1 MAGDQKQGDCWV
13 LTHSRNQAILRDLF
27 AVGDVIVLLLGAMV
41 ASFLRFDAFFPPDG
55 FLVPTFMAPLLYMM
69 VMFLIRGYETL
80 NPETMQIGLFRV
92 LAAQSGTYALLL
104 VFAYFAKVSEDFS
117 RLWTA
122 YSLITG
128 TALLLVLRLVVFI
141 WLRRQGIA
149 GHFRPRVALISSAPE
164 PLVISQLRARAESHR
179 FAIVHNCRIIPGD
192 HAADSLRDALSDM
205 RAAKPDIVVMA
216 VSSADKIRYADIL
229 DDVGAISSDL
239 VEISDL
245 NEGQAGDVASEWV
258 ILAGLPFLRRAMRPF
273 GERGWWVKR
282 LEDITLG
289 TMALVLLA
297 PVMAAIAIAVK
308 LTSDGPVMFAQLRH
322 GFNGE
327 TIRVMKFRSM
337 YVDKMTDT
345 PEKVQQACRNDPRI
359 TPLGAFLRKTSLDEL
374 PQLFNVLRG
383 EMSLVGPR
391 PHAMA
396 HNELYRTRIDGY
408 FARHRVK
415 PGITGWAQINGWRG
429 ETDTDEKMRQRV
441 LHDMYYIQNWSP
453 WLDIRIMFLTL
464 VNGFVHRNAY

>member
-1 MAGDQKQGDCWV
+1 M
-13 LTHSRNQAILRDLF
+13 LTHGRNQAILRDLF
-27 AVGDVIVLLLGAMV
+27 ALGDVLVLLVGAV
-41 ASFLRFDAFFPPDG
+41 IASLLRFDTFFPTDD
-55 FLVPTFMAPLLYMM
+55 FLVPTFMAPLLYLMIM
-69 VMFLIRGYETL
+69 IMIRGYQTL
-80 NPETMQIGLFRV
+80 NPETMQIGLFR
-92 LAAQSGTYALLL
+92 LLTAQLGTYALML

-117 RLWTA
+117 RLWTG
-122 YSLITG
+122 YSLLAG
-128 TALLLVLRLVVFI
+128 TALLIALRIGVFV
-141 WLRRQGIA
+141 WLRRKGTA
-149 GHFRPRVALISSAPE
+149 GHFRPRVALICSAPE
-164 PLVISQLRARAESHR
+164 PLIISQLRARAESHSFNIIQSHR
-179 FAIVHNCRIIPGD
+179 IVPGISGPQ
-192 HAADSLRDALSDM
+192 ASESLRDALHGM
-205 RAAKPDIVVMA
+205 RVAQPDIVVMA
-216 VSSADKIRYADIL
+216 VNSSDKIRYADIL

-245 NEGQAGDVASEWV
+245 NEGQAGDVASEWI

-273 GERGWWVKR
+273 GARGWWVKR
-282 LEDITLG
+282 LEDIVLG
-289 TMALVLLA
+289 TAALVILSPL
-297 PVMAAIAIAVK
+297 MLTIAIAVK
-308 LTSDGPVMFAQLRH
+308 ATSRGPVLFAQLRH

-345 PEKVQQACRNDPRI
+345 PEKVQQARRNDPRI

-383 EMSLVGPR
+383 DMSLVGPR
-391 PHAMA
+391 PHATA

-415 PGITGWAQINGWRG
+415 PGITGWAQVNGWRG

-453 WLDIRIMFLTL
+453 WLDMRIMFLTL

>member
-1 MAGDQKQGDCWV
+1 MMGDCWV

-27 AVGDVIVLLLGAMV
+27 ALGDVIVLLLGAMI

-55 FLVPTFMAPLLYMM
+55 FLVPTFMAPLLYLM
-69 VMFLIRGYETL
+69 VMVLIRGYATL
-80 NPETMQIGLFRV
+80 NPETMQIGLFR
-92 LAAQSGTYALLL
+92 LLTAQLGTYALLL

-117 RLWTA
+117 RLWTG
-122 YSLITG
+122 YSLLAG
-128 TALLLVLRLVVFI
+128 TALLLALRIGVFI
-141 WLRRQGIA
+141 WLRRKGIA
-149 GHFRPRVALISSAPE
+149 GHFRPRIALVSSAPE
-164 PLVISQLRARAESHR
+164 PLVISQLRARADSHQ
-179 FAIVHNCRIIPGD
+179 FSIVHNCRIVQDD
-192 HAADSLRDALSDM
+192 HAEESLRDALWEM
-205 RAAKPDIVVMA
+205 REARPDIVVMA
-216 VSSADKIRYADIL
+216 VSSSDKIRYADIL

-282 LEDITLG
+282 LEDMVLG
-289 TMALVLLA
+289 AIALVLLS
-297 PVMAAIAIAVK
+297 PLMLGIAIAVK
-308 LTSDGPVMFAQLRH
+308 LTSRGPVLFAQLRH

-345 PEKVQQACRNDPRI
+345 PEKVQQARRNDPRI

-383 EMSLVGPR
+383 DMSLVGPR
-391 PHAMA
+391 PHATA
-396 HNELYRTRIDGY
+396 HNELYRSRIDGY

-453 WLDIRIMFLTL
+453 WLDIRIMLMTL

>member
-1 MAGDQKQGDCWV
+1 M

-27 AVGDVIVLLLGAMV
+27 ALGDVVVLLLGAIV
-41 ASFLRFDAFFPPDG
+41 ASLLRFDTFFPPDG
-55 FLVPTFMAPLLYMM
+55 FLVPTFMAPLVYLM
-69 VMFLIRGYETL
+69 VMVMVRGYQTL
-80 NPETMQIGLFRV
+80 NPETMQIGLFR
-92 LAAQSGTYALLL
+92 LLTAQLGTYALLL

-117 RLWTA
+117 RLWTG
-122 YSLITG
+122 YSLLTG
-128 TALLLVLRLVVFI
+128 TALLIALRIGVFV
-141 WLRRQGIA
+141 WLRRKGIA

-164 PLVISQLRARAESHR
+164 PLIISQLRARAESHS
-179 FAIVHNCRIIPGD
+179 FTIVHNHRIVQDEQAGG
-192 HAADSLRDALSDM
+192 SLRDALLEM

-216 VSSADKIRYADIL
+216 VNSNDKIRYADIL
-229 DDVGAISSDL
+229 DDIGAISSDL

-282 LEDITLG
+282 LEDILLG
-289 TMALVLLA
+289 AVALLLLS
-297 PVMAAIAIAVK
+297 PIMLTIALAVK
-308 LTSDGPVMFAQLRH
+308 LTSRGPILFAQLRH

-345 PEKVQQACRNDPRI
+345 PEKVQQARRNDPRI

-383 EMSLVGPR
+383 DMSLVGPR
-391 PHAMA
+391 PHATA

-415 PGITGWAQINGWRG
+415 PGITGWAQVNGWRG

>member
-1 MAGDQKQGDCWV
+1 MP
-13 LTHSRNQAILRDLF
+13 T
-27 AVGDVIVLLLGAMV
+27 VI
-41 ASFLRFDAFFPPDG
+41 
-55 FLVPTFMAPLLYMM
+55 APLLYLI
-69 VMFLIRGYETL
+69 VMLLIRGYQTL

-92 LAAQSGTYALLL
+92 LTAQSGTYALLL

-122 YSLITG
+122 YSLLAG
-128 TALLLVLRLVVFI
+128 TALLLALRIVVFV
-141 WLRRQGIA
+141 WLRHQGIT

-164 PLVISQLRARAESHR
+164 PLIISQLRTRAESHR
-179 FAIVHNCRIIPGD
+179 FTIVHNCKIVPGE
-192 HAADSLRDALSDM
+192 HAVDSLRDSLCEM
-205 RAAKPDIVVMA
+205 RAANPDIVVMA
-216 VSSADKIRYADIL
+216 VSSSDKIRYAEIL

-239 VEISDL
+239 VEIAEL
-245 NEGQAGDVASEWV
+245 NEGLAGDVASEWV

-273 GERGWWVKR
+273 GERGWWIKR

-289 TMALVLLA
+289 TLALVCLSPIML
-297 PVMAAIAIAVK
+297 VIALTIK
-308 LTSDGPVMFAQLRH
+308 LTSQGPVMFAQLRH

-345 PEKVQQACRNDPRI
+345 PEKVQQARRNDPRI

-374 PQLFNVLRG
+374 PQLLNVLRG

-391 PHAMA
+391 PHATA

-464 VNGFVHRNAY
+464 VNGFIHRNAY